1 MGAARDRAQSP
12 PRSERHVAGLS
23 AQARPDPAP
32 RANCLAPARD
42 HGGTMSDAQQQR
54 SGPDEDKR
62 TTVTVLV
69 ALGANLVISLA
80 KLLGGLFSNSP
91 ALLSEAAHSVAD
103 TLNEVFLLA
112 SLKRS
117 TRAADAKHPFGYGKE
132 RYFWSLLAAVG
143 IFVMGGCFSFFQ
155 GIEALRSGGSETRT
169 GYVVGLSVLGVALVA
184 EGSSLVR
191 ALVQTRSNARHA
203 SRGMV
208 REIRA
213 ADDPALRTVLAEDS
227 TACLGVVLA
236 IVGVGLHMLTGDI
249 VYEAWASLLIGA
261 LLVFVAFQLASQSR
275 EQLIGEA
282 ADPVLRREIHEFL
295 DEQREIDT
303 VSTLLTMRLGIRSTL
318 VAVRVDLVGGMDSE
332 EVEAVLVRIK
342 SDLTHRWPLA
352 DQVFLD
358 VTEATAKDRARAAGE
373 RRELDATV
381 EAQEARERAEAENTG
396 PQE

>member
-1 MGAARDRAQSP
+1 
-12 PRSERHVAGLS
+12 
-23 AQARPDPAP
+23 
-32 RANCLAPARD
+32 
-42 HGGTMSDAQQQR
+42 MSDTQQKR
-54 SGPDEDKR
+54 SDPDEDSK
-62 TTVTVLV
+62 TAVTVYV
-69 ALGANLVISLA
+69 ALGANLVIALA
-80 KLLGGLFSNSP
+80 KLLGGLFANSP

-103 TLNEVFLLA
+103 SINEVFLLA

-117 TRAADAKHPFGYGKE
+117 ARAPDAKHPFGYGKE

-155 GIEALRSGGSETRT
+155 GIEALRSGGSETRD
-169 GYVVGLSVLGVALVA
+169 GYVVVLAVLAVALLA

-191 ALVQTRSNARHA
+191 ALVQIRGNARHA

-213 ADDPALRTVLAEDS
+213 GDDPALRTVLAEDS

-236 IVGVGLHMLTGDI
+236 IAGVGLHMLTGNI
-249 VYEAWASLLIGA
+249 AYEAWASLLIGA

-275 EQLIGEA
+275 AQLIGEA

-303 VSTLLTMRLGIRSTL
+303 VTTLLTMRLGTRSTL

-332 EVEAVLVRIK
+332 DVEEVLVRIK
-342 SDLTHRWPLA
+342 SDMTDRWPLA

-381 EAQEARERAEAENTG
+381 EAQEAQEA
-396 PQE
+396 QEARD

>member
-1 MGAARDRAQSP
+1 
-12 PRSERHVAGLS
+12 
-23 AQARPDPAP
+23 
-32 RANCLAPARD
+32 
-42 HGGTMSDAQQQR
+42 MSDAQQKR
-54 SGPDEDKR
+54 SDPDEDSK
-62 TTVTVLV
+62 TAVTVYV
-69 ALGANLVISLA
+69 ALGANLVIALA
-80 KLLGGLFSNSP
+80 KLLGGLFANSP

-103 TLNEVFLLA
+103 SINEVFLLA

-117 TRAADAKHPFGYGKE
+117 ARAADAKHPFGYGKE

-155 GIEALRSGGSETRT
+155 GIEALRSGGSETRD
-169 GYVVGLSVLGVALVA
+169 GYVVVLAVLAVALLA

-191 ALVQTRSNARHA
+191 ALVQIRGNARQA

-213 ADDPALRTVLAEDS
+213 GDDPALRTVLAEDS

-236 IVGVGLHMLTGDI
+236 IAGVGLHMLTGNI
-249 VYEAWASLLIGA
+249 AYEAWASLLIGA

-275 EQLIGEA
+275 AQLIGEA

-303 VSTLLTMRLGIRSTL
+303 VTTLLTMRLGTRSTL

-332 EVEAVLVRIK
+332 DVEEVLVRIK
-342 SDLTHRWPLA
+342 SDMTDRWPLA

-381 EAQEARERAEAENTG
+381 EAQEAQEARD
-396 PQE
+396 